1 MSCYILNSDIAL
13 RSWRLV
19 PYAYYI
25 KGVRDA
31 KGLKKDEFEFLLKC
45 DGKTEITENSLLA
58 EKFLDM
64 GFIVPAKDG
73 ETLSEWQKHLNC
85 DNRYFP
91 AMEYAITGKCN
102 YNCLHCF
109 NAADNAPLMSE
120 WTLDEA
126 KTMLEQAQKC
136 GLNAITLTGGE
147 PMLHKNFFEI
157 IEEIYKRGMYVAEIN
172 TNGHFINQAALDRMK
187 ALGCTPIIKISFD
200 GIGHHDWLRNQEGA
214 EGRALAAL
222 RLCKE
227 SGFEV
232 WAQTNVHCLNIE
244 TILPTAE
251 MLDEMSVDEMR
262 IIRTSESP
270 RWKENSG
277 EAQSPCGACLNVDE
291 YYDEMFRFAAEYIKK
306 PHKMDIDI
314 WQFLTIFPV
323 RKAFRVR
330 PVECAEGEYRDS
342 LPVCRGNRGKIAVAA
357 NGNVYPCLQL
367 SGTYDARGELLGN
380 IKTDDRNLGS
390 GLQMLLQGG
399 KYLDEV
405 CTTVKTLGDNNPKC
419 GACEYFKYCVGGC
432 RALAMAFTGE
442 KLGSDIAKC
451 VFFKRNC
458 YERITELFD
467 GWKNLAPIGAIGRE

>member
-1 MSCYILNSDIAL
+1 MRYILNPNIAL

-31 KGLKKDEFEFLLKC
+31 RGLKKDEFEFLLKC
-45 DGKTEITENSLLA
+45 DGKTELDGNSALI
-58 EKFLDM
+58 KRFLDM
-64 GFIVPAKDG
+64 GFIAPAKDG
-73 ETLSEWQKHLNC
+73 DEMSEWQKPLEC

-91 AMEYAITGKCN
+91 AMEFAITGKCN

-136 GLNAITLTGGE
+136 GINAITLTGGE

-157 IEEIYKRGMYVAEIN
+157 VEDIYKHGMYVAEIN
-172 TNGHFINQAALDRMK
+172 TNGHFIDQTALDKLK
-187 ALGCTPIIKISFD
+187 AIGCAPVIKISLD
-200 GIGHHDWLRNQEGA
+200 GIGHHDWLRNREGA
-214 EGRALAAL
+214 EEKALSAL

-227 SGFEV
+227 NGFEV
-232 WAQTNVHCLNIE
+232 WAQTNVHRLNLN
-244 TILPTAE
+244 TILPTAK
-251 MLDEMSVDEMR
+251 MLDEMGVDEMR

-270 RWKENSG
+270 RWKENAG
-277 EAQSPCGACLNVDE
+277 DACLDVDE
-291 YYDEMFRFAAEYIKK
+291 YYDEMFEFAADYIKNT
-306 PHKMDIDI
+306 HKMDIDI
-314 WQFLTIFPV
+314 WQFLTIFPGK
-323 RKAFRVR
+323 KAFRVR

-367 SGTYDARGELLGN
+367 SGTYDVRGEVLGN
-380 IKTDDRNLGS
+380 IKTD
-390 GLQMLLQGG
+390 GLRPLLQCG

-405 CTTVKTLGDNNPKC
+405 CATVKILADNNPQC
-419 GACEYFKYCVGGC
+419 AACEYFKYCVGGC
-432 RALAMAFTGE
+432 RALAVALTGD
-442 KLGSDIAKC
+442 KFGSDPAKC
-451 VFFKRNC
+451 AFFKRGWC
-458 YERITELFD
+458 EKITVLFE
-467 GWKNLAPIGAIGRE
+467 GWKNLAPIGSE